1 MTCCWSV
8 SWRPPFHP
16 TCSGGS
22 RATCTDGL
30 PPASTDRPGLAFDL
44 SGQVSLRA
52 QSFPLASLTSSFPT
66 TPTLQT
72 SIVPMQTTSH
82 PFSLTTIFL
91 PPLSACPIMGGTPVG
106 GRPRPPGLRQQI
118 NCTLFTSDTHQ
129 SRLDPSVSCN
139 GNTFQLCRSPKLLG
153 VTFDTHFTFSP
164 HIRGVA
170 ERARSRLG
178 ILKALAGVSWGQSKE
193 VLLLTYQMLIKPI
206 LSYAA
211 PVWFPNAPTT
221 AVSTLQSIQN
231 SALRIATD
239 SLKMAS
245 TDHLHQEASVL
256 PVRAHLSML
265 CSQFLLSALR
275 PNHPSNPTVT
285 ADSGPRNIRHTLQS
299 RFRPSISAHLIDGIT
314 QPDSYR
320 ESLRRVHSDA
330 VAVVVCC
337 CCCFS
342 HLRRLRMSL
351 SIADAA
357 AGCSTSSAISDP
369 SWCLLLSPTRASQS
383 IHKCSAVSSPMLHNL
398 QSGDSSLPT
407 RTSHRLRAGW
417 CPVLKRVRSTLSLL
431 DSVSSSFSLISPR
444 YTCLSRGCPT
454 SSPAISLLIR
464 ACRVALSSGTSL
476 CSIPPPSAA
485 NLSASSLPG
494 TLQWPGIQTIVT
506 VFPVSCS
513 LHNASRMLP
522 TPGPPLRPSN
532 ACTSA
537 LLSVATRA
545 RFQSSVSSNHSI
557 ALLIAI
563 PSAA

>member
-1 MTCCWSV
+1 MTCCWNV

-44 SGQVSLRA
+44 SGLLSLRA
-52 QSFPLASLTSSFPT
+52 QSFPLASFTTSFPT

-72 SIVPMQTTSH
+72 SIAPMQTTSQ
-82 PFSLTTIFL
+82 PLSLTTIFL
-91 PPLSACPIMGGTPVG
+91 PPLSACLIMQLTLSS
-106 GRPRPPGLRQQI
+106 GRTDHGLQVSVNKS

-139 GNTFQLCRSPKLLG
+139 GNTFPLCRSPKLLG

-164 HIRGVA
+164 HIKGVA

-178 ILKALAGVSWGQSKE
+178 ILKALAGESWGQSKE

-231 SALRIATD
+231 SALRIATG

-275 PNHPSNPTVT
+275 PNHPSHPTVT

-299 RFRPSISAHLIDGIT
+299 RFRPSISALSPNRLLGVS
-314 QPDSYR
+314 PP
-320 ESLRRVHSDA
+320 A
-330 VAVVVCC
+330 VSA
-337 CCCFS
+337 S
-342 HLRRLRMSL
+342 ERRLPRAHRTTL
-351 SIADAA
+351 SQLRS
-357 AGCSTSSAISDP
+357 GFSSAMRDYRHRIGAEPTPECPECADP
-369 SWCLLLSPTRASQS
+369 CHSVSGRHVGTTTGGGTLPPLCPFLLSPS
-383 IHKCSAVSSPMLHNL
+383 
-398 QSGDSSLPT
+398 
-407 RTSHRLRAGW
+407 
-417 CPVLKRVRSTLSLL
+417 
-431 DSVSSSFSLISPR
+431 
-444 YTCLSRGCPT
+444 
-454 SSPAISLLIR
+454 
-464 ACRVALSSGTSL
+464 
-476 CSIPPPSAA
+476 
-485 NLSASSLPG
+485 
-494 TLQWPGIQTIVT
+494 
-506 VFPVSCS
+506 
-513 LHNASRMLP
+513 
-522 TPGPPLRPSN
+522 
-532 ACTSA
+532 
-537 LLSVATRA
+537 
-545 RFQSSVSSNHSI
+545 
-557 ALLIAI
+557 
-563 PSAA
+563 